1 MSVKTLNMTQLYRLA
16 IIVSVFLLGAGTLF
30 AGAAAADDSTL
41 EEIDGEGT
49 EDDPYV
55 ITDAEELQAIEE
67 DLDAHYV
74 LGNDIDAS
82 ETETW
87 DAGAGFDPIGDQS
100 GEPFQGSFD
109 GQDHAISELHID
121 RPTEDNV
128 ALFGYSAGTIK
139 NVNLEDVEISG
150 DGLTGTLSGYTTG
163 TVQDTSA
170 TGTTSGGRYVG
181 GLAALVSEEGTIEK
195 SGANVDVTGGDNV
208 GGLLGGFTHDNTIIE
223 VYATGDVEAT
233 DSNSYSG
240 GLIGQLRVHDDNTIR
255 LVYSTADV
263 SGEYTGGLVGANGRS
278 LSAGSIDTGY
288 AAGQLNGDTSGG
300 SVGTER
306 DGSYANTFWDT
317 RTSGDTDGYGTGLT
331 TDQMT
336 GSEAASNMD
345 GFDFDNF
352 WTLTDEYPILEWQV
366 EDVSLSL
373 DESTVGEGEATSA
386 TVTLTL
392 DDGSTVTAS
401 EVADYDAGGIADVD
415 AGTVDARQQGTTE
428 ITATV
433 AGESDSVELEITE
446 PPQIELEGTELD
458 ADAVVE
464 GSSLTATATYEN
476 DGGPGSHTAELI
488 ADGDVVDSQI
498 VSLDADDET
507 TIDFAWTPT
516 DPAGTEYEIAIDDTD
531 LGSVEVVEPG
541 TVTLSEATFPDR
553 VGSGAP
559 YEFTVDLENNAGE
572 TVIDTVAYERDDEF
586 VFTEPIAVDP
596 DGTTEILGDETD
608 ADVGLT
614 IAHEV
619 TVHDET
625 LTGTSDVTDPP
636 EFEVDAVD
644 APDEVEPDEEFELT
658 ATIENTGGVEGT
670 QTVSVSDDENTIE
683 TEELTIESG
692 ASEEVSIAVT
702 ETETG
707 DYEYTVET
715 DDEETT
721 ASVTVAE
728 TESDDD
734 ADDSDGLPGFGVAA
748 AIVALSIA
756 LVARRQ
762 R

>member
-1 MSVKTLNMTQLYRLA
+1 MVRKLKQALFVFGLLITTSV
-16 IIVSVFLLGAGTLF
+16 LF
-30 AGAAAADDSTL
+30 AGSVGADNGL
-41 EEIDGEGT
+41 ANQMDGEGT
-49 EDDPYV
+49 EEDPYIV
-55 ITDAEELQAIEE
+55 TDVEELQAVND
-67 DLDAHYV
+67 DLDAYYV

-82 ETETW
+82 ETASW
-87 DAGAGFDPIGDQS
+87 DAGAGFKPIGDRDS
-100 GEPFQGSFD
+100 GDRSQGPFTGVFD
-109 GQDHAISELHID
+109 GDGHEIIGLTID
-121 RPTEDNV
+121 RPGENNV
-128 ALFGYSAGTIK
+128 GLFGSSDGEITHTNIEDANIEGSSSVGALIGNNDGNIHRSYASGEVVADGDAG
-139 NVNLEDVEISG
+139 
-150 DGLTGTLSGYTTG
+150 GLVG
-163 TVQDTSA
+163 
-170 TGTTSGGRYVG
+170 YVG
-181 GLAALVSEEGTIEK
+181 ADSTNGEIKKTGSDVAVN
-195 SGANVDVTGGDNV
+195 GAT
-208 GGLLGGFTHDNTIIE
+208 
-223 VYATGDVEAT
+223 A
-233 DSNSYSG
+233 G
-240 GLIGQLRVHDDNTIR
+240 GLIGWLSEEFQVTESYAHGEVEAIGGRAGGLIGYVTDNSAVQLS
-255 LVYSTADV
+255 YSTGSVIDSTDNGIMAGGTVGHNEATINGVFTTGDV
-263 SGEYTGGLVGANGRS
+263 AAEGNSVSGLVGNEDGD
-278 LSAGSIDTGY
+278 LSDGHWNSEVSRQSETDADTGT
-288 AAGQLNGDTSGG
+288 ALRVD
-300 SVGTER
+300 E
-306 DGSYANTFWDT
+306 
-317 RTSGDTDGYGTGLT
+317 
-331 TDQMT
+331 MT
-336 GSEAASNMD
+336 GADASTNMASL
-345 GFDFDNF
+345 DFDNF
-352 WTLTDEYPILEWQV
+352 WTLTDEYPVLEWQV
-366 EDVSLSL
+366 EDVSISL
-373 DESTVGEGEATSA
+373 DESTVGAGETTSA

-401 EVADYDAGGIADVD
+401 EVADYDVGGIADVD
-415 AGTVDARQQGTTE
+415 AGTVNAEQQGTAE

-488 ADGDVVDSQI
+488 ADGDVVDSQT
-498 VSLDADDET
+498 VTLDADDET
-507 TIDFAWTPT
+507 TIDFAWTP
-516 DPAGTEYEIAIDDTD
+516 DGTVGSEYDLAIDDTD
-531 LGSVEVVEPG
+531 LGSIEIVEPG
-541 TVTLSEATFPDR
+541 TITLDEATFPDR

-559 YEFTVDLENNAGE
+559 YEFTVDLDNVAEE
-572 TVIDTVAYERDDEF
+572 TVIDTVAYERDDES
-586 VFTEPIAVDP
+586 VVTEPVAVDP
-596 DGTTEILGDETD
+596 DGTTEILSDQTD

-636 EFEVDAVD
+636 EFEIDAVD
-644 APDEVEPDEEFELT
+644 APDEVEPNEEFELT

-670 QTVSVSDDENTIE
+670 QTVSVSDDESAIE
-683 TEELTIESG
+683 SEELTIESG